1 MNETTPN
8 ASLGRRRFLAI
19 AGATALASSVSSS
32 LQGAPVPRTSVKVTI
47 SGTGDAFQ
55 GVIAHFRLLDGTS
68 APFFAWSG
76 GENTSIFPM
85 PFTREGLRMTIE
97 SAGEGGVTQDITLR
111 RMGTQTLTHP
121 DGASCLC
128 VTVTPM

>member
-8 ASLGRRRFLAI
+8 ASLGRRRFLVI
-19 AGATALASSVSSS
+19 VGATALASSVSPS
-32 LQGAPVPRTSVKVTI
+32 LQAAPPRTSVKVTI

-68 APFFAWSG
+68 APFYAWSG
-76 GENTSIFPM
+76 GENTSIFLM

-111 RMGTQTLTHP
+111 RLGTQTLTSP
-121 DGASCLC
+121 DGASQIYIAVALA
-128 VTVTPM
+128 